1 MQNTAIKLND
11 LEIFIAVVEA
21 GSISRAA
28 EMLDIPKSN
37 VSRHLRQLEEGL
49 GIRLL
54 ERTTRS
60 QALTQAGERF
70 YEGSQQLLLELES
83 MCADVVGDDREIK
96 GRLSVFTPEDV
107 LRPLLSHQLRG
118 FNKKYPNLE
127 FEFLSGAL
135 SPDLLHDRLDLI
147 IHPDTPQDSSF
158 IGVKL
163 FEVAT
168 NFFASPEY
176 LANVTLPQH
185 PKELNNYQ
193 CIAELRQD
201 RQLRPWIYSD
211 GQKTGTV
218 KISPHYRCDSL
229 PLVREL
235 AECGYGIAI
244 LPVFV
249 CEEAVAQHRLVR
261 VLPEHYQ
268 ANHTVYGIYSSRRL
282 VSRKLELFL
291 AFLIEAFPPN
301 L

>member
-1 MQNTAIKLND
+1 M
-11 LEIFIAVVEA
+11 
-21 GSISRAA
+21 
-28 EMLDIPKSN
+28 
-37 VSRHLRQLEEGL
+37 
-49 GIRLL
+49 
-54 ERTTRS
+54 
-60 QALTQAGERF
+60 
-70 YEGSQQLLLELES
+70 
-83 MCADVVGDDREIK
+83 
-96 GRLSVFTPEDV
+96 
-107 LRPLLSHQLRG
+107 
-118 FNKKYPNLE
+118 
-127 FEFLSGAL
+127 
-135 SPDLLHDRLDLI
+135 
-147 IHPDTPQDSSF
+147 
-158 IGVKL
+158 

-176 LANVTLPQH
+176 LADVTLPQH

-201 RQLRPWIYSD
+201 RQLRPWIYCD
-211 GQKTGTV
+211 GQKIGTV

-235 AECGYGIAI
+235 AECGYGIAM

-249 CEEAVAQHRLVR
+249 CEEAVAQRRLVR

-268 ANHTVYGIYSSRRL
+268 AYHTVYGIYSSRRL